1 LEDARRLYHDDWVSA
16 NLVKFFADGSTG
28 LVPPLVYVPADFNAL
43 VMALDERGYQ
53 LMTHALRAD
62 SVHMVLD
69 AYERL
74 EKAHGARDRRLRIE
88 HADLVDAADL
98 PVSRRLE

>member
-1 LEDARRLYHDDWVSA
+1 MPGHGA
-16 NLVKFFADGSTG
+16 
-28 LVPPLVYVPADFNAL
+28 
-43 VMALDERGYQ
+43 DERGYQ

-88 HADLVDAADL
+88 HADSSMRRTCHA
-98 PVSRRLE
+98 SRSSV

>member
-1 LEDARRLYHDDWVSA
+1 
-16 NLVKFFADGSTG
+16 
-28 LVPPLVYVPADFNAL
+28 
-43 VMALDERGYQ
+43 MALDQRGYQ

-69 AYERL
+69 TYERM

-98 PVSRRLE
+98 PRFKELG

>member
-1 LEDARRLYHDDWVSA
+1 
-16 NLVKFFADGSTG
+16 
-28 LVPPLVYVPADFNAL
+28 VYVPADFNAL

-98 PVSRRLE
+98 PRFKALGVTADMQPRFAVARTAAISIR